1 KSSVAVT
8 LMGWWSLTTTDGDLP
23 EDVKANFISPSAP
36 NHWGMRALMGRWLIP
51 SDAPPG
57 ESPQPVV
64 GLCPWTAPRGKSP
77 GRVVVRTYNSG
88 QRYPLGDPHVIGQ
101 TIRLVQKPYQI

>member
-64 GLCPWTAPRGKSP
+64 VL
-77 GRVVVRTYNSG
+77 TYQFW
-88 QRYPLGDPHVIGQ
+88 QRYYLGVPHLMGRP
-101 TIRLVQKPYQI
+101 IRLVQKPYQIVGVMPPRFRWAD